1 MLQNKEIALRKTI
14 EIIVVIIATLWL
26 YAAVSKL
33 INFSQFQ
40 DAMKKQ
46 PFPQALQAIL
56 IYGLPPVEILTGML
70 LLIEKRKLTGL
81 YLSAILFIAFTA
93 YILLII
99 FKFFGH
105 IPCSCGGLIEKMGW
119 VFHFWFNLFFLTLTG
134 VSIITTIKRKEYSK
148 T

>member
-14 EIIVVIIATLWL
+14 EIIVIMISILWL

-33 INFSQFQ
+33 VDFSHFK

-46 PFPQALQAIL
+46 PFGEGLQNLL
-56 IYGLPPVEILTGML
+56 IYGLPPMEILTGVL
-70 LLIEKRKLTGL
+70 LLTEKGKLTGL
-81 YLSAILFIAFTA
+81 YISAILFTAFTI

-99 FKFFGH
+99 LKFFGH
-105 IPCSCGGLIEKMGW
+105 VPCSCGGLIGQMGW
-119 VFHFWFNLFFLTLTG
+119 TFHFWFILFFLTLTG
-134 VSIITTIKRKEYSK
+134 VSIITIIKRKEYRN

>member
-33 INFSQFQ
+33 INFSQFR

-46 PFPQALQAIL
+46 PFGGALQNLL
-56 IYGLPPVEILTGML
+56 IYGLPPMEILTGML
-70 LLIEKRKLTGL
+70 LLTEKRKLTGL
-81 YLSAILFIAFTA
+81 YISVILFTAFTI

-99 FKFFGH
+99 LKFFGH
-105 IPCSCGGLIEKMGW
+105 VPCSCGGLIGQMGW
-119 VFHFWFNLFFLTLTG
+119 TFHFWFNLFFLTLTG
-134 VSIITTIKRKEYSK
+134 VSIITIIKRKEYRN

>member
-14 EIIVVIIATLWL
+14 EIIIVIIAILWL

-33 INFSQFQ
+33 IDFSHFK

-46 PFPQALQAIL
+46 PFGEGLQTIL

-70 LLIEKRKLTGL
+70 LLTEKGKLTGL
-81 YLSAILFIAFTA
+81 YISAILFTAFTI

-99 FKFFGH
+99 LKFFGH
-105 IPCSCGGLIEKMGW
+105 VPCSCGGLIEQMGW
-119 VFHFWFNLFFLTLTG
+119 TFHFWFNVFCLTLTG
-134 VSIITTIKRKEYSK
+134 VSIITTIKRKEYGNI
-148 T
+148 